1 MSKSSKP
8 QISAPVKFEARFLCP
23 RFWGIWFG
31 IGLLWL
37 VHLLPL
43 KAQYQVGIALGKL
56 LYILGKKRRRLA
68 AYNIN
73 LCFPSLDETAQA
85 KLVKEHFKN
94 LGLSIIETAIVWWG
108 SHRHKPQA
116 ASERELVQYK
126 GLEHV
131 ESALASGRGVMFLT
145 PHFTNLEMTGLFISF
160 ITKYHPVYRPHNNAL
175 MDYLIKKGRAIPT
188 YNSETQQLEAA
199 NPISNADTRQMLK
212 VLKRGEHMILLPD
225 QRYRSKNRV
234 EVPFFG
240 HIAKSNPA
248 TSKIAK
254 LTNCLV
260 VPTFTRRTE
269 GFKYE
274 VSFLPALDN
283 FPSDDSYADTLRLH
297 QLYEEEIKTNPAQ
310 YLWVHNRW
318 DIKKY

>member
-1 MSKSSKP
+1 MTKKNRSNA
-8 QISAPVKFEARFLCP
+8 QDIKFQKAFLHP
-23 RFWGIWFG
+23 RYWGIWLG

-37 VHLLPL
+37 VHLLPFN
-43 KAQYQVGIALGKL
+43 AQFYVGKLLGKL
-56 LYILGKKRRRLA
+56 LYLSGKNRRRLA

-73 LCFPSLDETAQA
+73 LCFPNKTKAEQQA
-85 KLVKEHFKN
+85 LLKEHFAN
-94 LGLSIIETAIVWWG
+94 LGIGIIETGIVWWG
-108 SHRHKPQA
+108 SHRKTPQKA
-116 ASERELVQYK
+116 REKGLVTYL

-131 ESALASGRGVMFLT
+131 QQALDSGRAVIFLT
-145 PHFTNLEMTGLFISF
+145 PHFTHLEMTPLFISF

-175 MDYLIKKGRAIPT
+175 MDYLIKKGRAIPS
-188 YNSETQQLEAA
+188 YNEELKVIENA

-212 VLKRGEHMILLPD
+212 ILKSGEHMILLPD

-240 HIAKSNPA
+240 HMAKSNPA

-260 VPTFTRRTE
+260 VPTFTRRLDKLNYQTT
-269 GFKYE
+269 
-274 VSFLPALDN
+274 FLPALED
-283 FPSDDSYADTLRLH
+283 FPSDDNKADTIRLH
-297 QLYEEEIKTNPAQ
+297 KLYEEEIKANPAQ

-318 DIKKY
+318 DVKKY